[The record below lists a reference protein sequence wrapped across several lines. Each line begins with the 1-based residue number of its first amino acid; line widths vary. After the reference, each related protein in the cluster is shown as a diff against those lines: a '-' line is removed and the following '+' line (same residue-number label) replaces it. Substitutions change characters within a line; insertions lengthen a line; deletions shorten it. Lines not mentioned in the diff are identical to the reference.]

1 MSVGKPLTNG
11 GTRSFLTAF
20 YIPMANTKASLKN
33 IRQIEKR
40 TEHNKR
46 IRSRLKTLGRKV
58 REARAS
64 GEPEQAKSIARE
76 YVAASDKA
84 AKSSIIHP
92 NKASRHKAS
101 VADLVR

>member
-1 MSVGKPLTNG
+1 
-11 GTRSFLTAF
+11 
-20 YIPMANTKASLKN
+20 MANTKASLKD

-58 REARAS
+58 KEARAT
-64 GEPEQAKSIARE
+64 GDADQAKSIAQE

-101 VADLVR
+101 VSDLVR